1 MYPCLLSS
9 NQTWLAGISPWSSMC
24 FSHLHTNFRRGFA
37 SQPRLT
43 TGAYTTC
50 WFCNLNQS
58 NKYYYYIAMFVR
70 CASILPWRCVWILLV
85 CKCKPFF
92 FLSVDPQLLIWR
104 FPEIGGISVLIHFLA
119 LFHEINHP
127 FGGTPMIMETRPSL
141 LLLVPY
147 AEPLTID
154 TLGVR
159 IGEFLGT

>member
-1 MYPCLLSS
+1 
-9 NQTWLAGISPWSSMC
+9 MC

-37 SQPRLT
+37 SQPPLT

-58 NKYYYYIAMFVR
+58 NKYYYNIAMFVR

-104 FPEIGGISVLIHFLA
+104 FPEIGGTPVLIHFLGI
-119 LFHEINHP
+119 FHEINRT
-127 FGGTPMIMETRPSL
+127 FGGTPMPMTMETSIVDYIALSRPSL

-147 AEPLTID
+147 AEPCTKIPWESEL
-154 TLGVR
+154 VN
-159 IGEFLGT
+159 FLDVVITRNNWGLW